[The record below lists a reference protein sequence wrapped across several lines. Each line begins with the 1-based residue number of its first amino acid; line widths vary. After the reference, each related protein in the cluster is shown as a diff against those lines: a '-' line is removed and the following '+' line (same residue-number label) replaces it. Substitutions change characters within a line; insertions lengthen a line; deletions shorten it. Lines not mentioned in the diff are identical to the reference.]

1 MKSLK
6 NKMGKMAIV
15 ACLIGAIVLVWGRKE
30 IVNEKFAKNE
40 KVIATQTI
48 EIQENERLHLSV
60 GADVGQTIF
69 WSPSLKGKSPISG
82 AFNIKYY
89 LFSLSSLGTTDFHIF
104 GRTSL
109 K

>member
-1 MKSLK
+1 MA
-6 NKMGKMAIV
+6 KMAIA

-30 IVNEKFAKNE
+30 IVNEKSAKNE

-69 WSPSLKGKSPISG
+69 WSPSLKGKAPYLYRPPIVR
-82 AFNIKYY
+82 F
-89 LFSLSSLGTTDFHIF
+89 LGLTFWGHINLRGF
-104 GRTSL
+104 
-109 K
+109 

>member
-60 GADVGQTIF
+60 GAVGGQTIF
-69 WSPSLKGKSPISG
+69 WSPSLKVNPIKRHSPR
-82 AFNIKYY
+82 FC
-89 LFSLSSLGTTDFHIF
+89 TDPQKLD
-104 GRTSL
+104 L
-109 K
+109 KI